1 MTYAGLERATM
12 LKPGLPL
19 SPIEA
24 DALSRLSRA
33 AIARFPE
40 SPDPSLHRRRKTDPG
55 SQP

>member
-1 MTYAGLERATM
+1 MTYAGLEQAPM
-12 LKPGLPL
+12 LRPVN
-19 SPIEA
+19 
-24 DALSRLSRA
+24 ALSRLSHI